1 MPTLVERWVEVTDLV
16 AAAGLVQVTETELVG
31 WAEACT
37 TNRLQFL
44 EQMRSRGLTQVQGQ
58 QIENALADW
67 WRQSTRVERVMVIP
81 DRAWLLSADAGL
93 CNKLRSVLS
102 YRGMASEQGYGLV
115 VLWRAGP
122 ACNGTFDQLFE
133 PLSGLHFVQDAGM
146 EQELETRLAAVG
158 KWAISVPVCLYAH
171 PVMQFTPR
179 ESLMYAALR
188 PLPEVREAI
197 DARVRDCGPSFIAVH
212 VRRCATCDCRLLI
225 SHEGVLIDYC
235 SILHD

>member
-1 MPTLVERWVEVTDLV
+1 MPTLVDRWVEVADLV
-16 AAAGLVQVTETELVG
+16 AAAGLGQVTETELVG

-37 TNRLQFL
+37 ADRSLFL
-44 EQMRSRGLTQVQGQ
+44 EQMRNRGLTRIQGQ
-58 QIENALADW
+58 QIANALSRW
-67 WRQSTRVERVMVIP
+67 WRQSTRVERRALIP
-81 DRAWLLSADAGL
+81 RCAWLLSADAGL

-102 YRGMASEQGYGLV
+102 YRELASECGCGLI
-115 VLWRAGP
+115 VLWRSGP
-122 ACNGTFDQLFE
+122 FCNGTFDQLFE
-133 PLSGLHFVQDAGM
+133 ALSGLHFVQDAEM
-146 EQELETRLAAVG
+146 EKELETRLAALG
-158 KWAISVPVCLYAH
+158 LWPSGVPVCFDAH
-171 PVMQFTPR
+171 PVIKFSPR